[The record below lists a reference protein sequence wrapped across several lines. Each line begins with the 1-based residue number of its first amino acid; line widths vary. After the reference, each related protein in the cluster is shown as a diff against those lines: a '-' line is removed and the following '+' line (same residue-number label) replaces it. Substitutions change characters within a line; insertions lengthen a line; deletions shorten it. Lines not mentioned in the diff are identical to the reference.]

1 MRAAEGV
8 APLRRSPPEPAPTT
22 AEPRPLRIAFL
33 DSWKA
38 TAHEGSGTA
47 VGIAL
52 LAEGLEELGHS
63 VDLVSP
69 RPGRGILLAHRIAFN
84 ASLERRLARGPA
96 YDLLVGFD
104 VDGVFLHLNG
114 RRDTRFVLCLKG
126 VAADESRFASGTD
139 HLALS
144 ILARLEA
151 QNARGADRVLVP
163 SRYSAGV
170 AVEQYRIPPSSI
182 GVVPE
187 PIRLAEWD
195 ALRDRSPAPDGPPT
209 ILSVARQYPRKDTAT
224 LLRAMAILRREMPEA
239 RLRVIGGGPELG
251 RLRALARKLRLEEA
265 VTLEGAVPD
274 SDEVRRAYLQ
284 SDVFCLPSLQEGF
297 GIVFLEAMAAGLP
310 VVAARAGATPEVVL
324 HGRTGHLVHP
334 GDHEELAAAL
344 ALMLS
349 NPAAARRMGRA
360 GRARVEEFTLDRVC
374 RRFLAEARGGSAAP
388 AVEEAG

>member
-8 APLRRSPPEPAPTT
+8 APLRTS
-22 AEPRPLRIAFL
+22 LRIAFL

-52 LAEGLEELGHS
+52 LAQGLEELGHS
-63 VDLVSP
+63 VDLVPP
-69 RPGRGILLAHRIAFN
+69 RTRRRGNLLAHRIAFN
-84 ASLERRLARGPA
+84 VSLRRRLERARP

-104 VDGVFLHLNG
+104 VDGVFLHG

-126 VAADESRFASGTD
+126 VAADEARFASGSD

-144 ILARLEA
+144 LLARLEA

-170 AVEQYRIPPSSI
+170 AAAQYRIPRSSI

-187 PIRLAEWD
+187 PIRLEHWD
-195 ALRDRSPAPDGPPT
+195 ALRERIPSHAGPPT

-224 LLRAMAILRREMPEA
+224 LLRAMAVLRREMPEA

-251 RLRALARKLRLEEA
+251 RLRTLARKLRLEEA
-265 VTLEGAVPD
+265 VTFEGAVPD
-274 SDEVRRAYLQ
+274 SDEVRRAYFQ
-284 SDVFCLPSLQEGF
+284 ADVFCLPSLQEGF

-310 VVAARAGATPEVVL
+310 VVAARAGAAPEVVL
-324 HGRTGHLVHP
+324 QGRTGHLVHP

-344 ALMLS
+344 TLMLS
-349 NPAAARRMGRA
+349 NPPVARRMGRA
-360 GRARVEEFTLDRVC
+360 GRVRVEEFALERVC
-374 RRFLAEARGGSAAP
+374 RRFLDAAGVGSATP
-388 AVEEAG
+388 AIEDAG